1 MLEIARMHPEYGYRR
16 TNAELRDR
24 GIQINRKVVARL
36 HTTWDLAVLKR
47 IRKPKGSS
55 LARLLKETGPR
66 INLVA
71 NLSSIDD
78 FEVLYTDFTEI
89 LYRRGRAKAQLMP
102 IVDHASKLAVGY
114 SLGEAAN
121 TELALGA
128 WRSAKKR
135 LKRYGVKTEG
145 LIVHQ
150 DQDGVY
156 LGHGWLYE
164 LAVGD
169 KVRVSY
175 SENGAKGNV
184 HMEAFNSRFKT
195 ENRLL
200 FWEQEDLGSLKRVVG
215 QRLRYYNHVR
225 RHSAL
230 QNKSPMRYL
239 KEKGKIPG

>member
-1 MLEIARMHPEYGYRR
+1 MGRSRCGFESAVR
-16 TNAELRDR
+16 LR
-24 GIQINRKVVARL
+24 
-36 HTTWDLAVLKR
+36 
-47 IRKPKGSS
+47 RKPRPSS
-55 LARLLKETGPR
+55 IAKLLKETGSK

-71 NLSSIDD
+71 GLSEIDD
-78 FEVLYTDFTEI
+78 LEVLYTDFTEI

-102 IVDHASKLAVGY
+102 LVDHASTLVVGH
-114 SLGEAAN
+114 SLGEADN
-121 TELALGA
+121 TELALEA
-128 WRSAKKR
+128 WRKAKKMLQR
-135 LKRYGVKTEG
+135 CNRKTEG
-145 LIVHQ
+145 LIVHH
-150 DQDGVY
+150 DQDSVF

-164 LAVGD
+164 LVVLD

-175 SENGAKGNV
+175 AENGAKGNV

-200 FWEQEDLGSLKRVVG
+200 FWEQEDLASLKRVVE

-230 QNKSPMRYL
+230 GNKSPVRYL

>member
-1 MLEIARMHPEYGYRR
+1 LEIARAHPEYGYRR

-24 GIQINRKVVARL
+24 GIQVNKKVVARL
-36 HTTWDLAVLKR
+36 HTAWDLAVIKR
-47 IRKPKGSS
+47 IRKPKASS

-102 IVDHASKLAVGY
+102 IVDHASKLVIGHA
-114 SLGEAAN
+114 LGEADN
-121 TELALGA
+121 TELALEA
-128 WRSAKKR
+128 WGSAKKT
-135 LKRYGVKTEG
+135 LKRYGLQTEG
-145 LIVHQ
+145 IIVHH

-164 LAVGD
+164 LAVRD

-175 SENGAKGNV
+175 SETGAKGNV
-184 HMEAFNSRFKT
+184 QIEAFNSRFKT
-195 ENRLL
+195 ENRSL
-200 FWEQEDLGSLKRVVG
+200 FWEQEDLASVKKVVG
-215 QRLRYYNHVR
+215 QRIRYYNHVR

-230 QNKSPMRYL
+230 GNQSPIRYL
-239 KEKGKIPG
+239 KEKGRISG